1 MRRLLAV
8 TALVAALSAGAGCS
22 TDRPGGEGPG
32 PAGATSGGSGPAA
45 GPGGAPG
52 GSTGTPT
59 GPAGTPVGGGAAGG
73 NTAQVCAAAQR
84 AGATALQTYVAEL
97 GRMIAAVGA
106 GDSTTAEAAR
116 KQAEAALTGW
126 RTALRE
132 QSAPATDPQ
141 LKTLLTDIGT
151 EVAAL
156 GADVESI
163 DETELDRLQQRLD
176 QLCAR

>member
-8 TALVAALSAGAGCS
+8 TALVTVLLGVAGCS
-22 TDRPGGEGPG
+22 TDQPGAGAG
-32 PAGATSGGSGPAA
+32 PADVTTGGSGSAA
-45 GPGGAPG
+45 GTTSPGA
-52 GSTGTPT
+52 SAM
-59 GPAGTPVGGGAAGG
+59 PASGGAAGG
-73 NTAQVCAAAQR
+73 ATTQVCAAAQQ
-84 AGATALQTYVAEL
+84 ASTTAVRTYVAEL
-97 GRMIAAVGA
+97 GQMIAAVGA
-106 GDSTTAEAAR
+106 GDSSTAEAAR
-116 KQAEAALTGW
+116 GRAEAALAGW
-126 RTALRE
+126 RTQLRE
-132 QSAPATDPQ
+132 QSERATDPQ

>member
-8 TALVAALSAGAGCS
+8 TVLVTALSAGAGCS
-22 TDRPGGEGPG
+22 TDRPAEGPG
-32 PAGATSGGSGPAA
+32 AATGTGGASGGATGMPA
-45 GPGGAPG
+45 
-52 GSTGTPT
+52 GSTG
-59 GPAGTPVGGGAAGG
+59 APVGGGAAGG
-73 NTAQVCAAAQR
+73 NAQVCAAAQQ
-84 AGATALQTYVAEL
+84 AGTTALQTYVAEL
-97 GRMIAAVGA
+97 GQMIAAVGA
-106 GDSTTAEAAR
+106 GDSAGAEAAR
-116 KQAEAALTGW
+116 ERAEAALTGW

-132 QSAPATDPQ
+132 QAARAADPQ
-141 LKTLLTDIGT
+141 LKTLLTDIGS

>member
-8 TALVAALSAGAGCS
+8 TVLVTVLSVAAGCS
-22 TDRPGGEGPG
+22 TDRPGAVAPASTGVTTG
-32 PAGATSGGSGPAA
+32 PALIDTSP
-45 GPGGAPG
+45 
-52 GSTGTPT
+52 GSTGVR
-59 GPAGTPVGGGAAGG
+59 AGGGAAGG
-73 NTAQVCAAAQR
+73 DATQVCAASQQAST
-84 AGATALQTYVAEL
+84 TAVRTYVAEL
-97 GRMIAAVGA
+97 GQMIAAVGA
-106 GDSTTAEAAR
+106 GDSGTAEAAR
-116 KQAEAALTGW
+116 GRAEAALAGW
-126 RTALRE
+126 RTELRK
-132 QSAPATDPQ
+132 QSERTTDPQ